1 MAKELFKAVA
11 RKKEGL
17 AVETESRGFKITLD
31 EPKEMG
37 GTDTGLNPVEALLCS
52 LGACQTIAASAFAGQ
67 AGIDLQDFWV
77 EVEGDLDTDG
87 FMGLSDVR
95 PGFLDIRFKMH
106 IKSNSSQDKIDA
118 FIEMIEQK
126 CPVGDSLKNGV
137 PLSNTA
143 VIVEN

>member
-67 AGIDLQDFWV
+67 AGIVLKC
-77 EVEGDLDTDG
+77 T
-87 FMGLSDVR
+87 SR
-95 PGFLDIRFKMH
+95 AIHHKT
-106 IKSNSSQDKIDA
+106 KS
-118 FIEMIEQK
+118 MLL
-126 CPVGDSLKNGV
+126 LK
-137 PLSNTA
+137 
-143 VIVEN
+143 